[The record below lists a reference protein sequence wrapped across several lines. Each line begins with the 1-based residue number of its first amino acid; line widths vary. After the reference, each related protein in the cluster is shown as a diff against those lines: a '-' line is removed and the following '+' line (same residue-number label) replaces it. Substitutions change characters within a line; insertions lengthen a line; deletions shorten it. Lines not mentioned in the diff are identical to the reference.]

1 MPTYTNW
8 DYVPVKH
15 DFEYTASIA
24 WPGQAYEQ
32 RDWILGITDVEQWLL
47 CYTGPKYQWP
57 LSMTNTRPCSYS
69 ITAEG
74 GSKFLKKAKLQAK
87 FSSYEVASG
96 KTRTSVTDPVCPI
109 NTR

>member
-24 WPGQAYEQ
+24 WPVQAYEQ

-47 CYTGPKYQWP
+47 CYTGPKYQRWAWN
-57 LSMTNTRPCSYS
+57 MGTESYQIS
-69 ITAEG
+69 VAFRYDKHKTL
-74 GSKFLKKAKLQAK
+74 FLLNY
-87 FSSYEVASG
+87 S
-96 KTRTSVTDPVCPI
+96 
-109 NTR
+109 